1 MLRRALPVLL
11 VAAVAAADAAGSHRL
26 AFYALLAAV
35 PALAVT
41 ALGAFGD
48 YVEGSG
54 GGRALVSGLALALA
68 VLGTAVRGQI
78 PGEASVPA
86 VAVSALAACLGLLA
100 CEAALDMGKLALA
113 RQRPAPPRP
122 AAEEPLAWRRAS

>member
-11 VAAVAAADAAGSHRL
+11 VAAVAAADGAGAHHL

-41 ALGAFGD
+41 ALGAFGE
-48 YVEGSG
+48 YVEGSS

-78 PGEASVPA
+78 PGEETVPA
-86 VAVSALAACLGLLA
+86 VAVSALAACLALLA
-100 CEAALDMGKLALA
+100 CEAVLDVGRLALA
-113 RQRPAPPRP
+113 RERPASRPRE
-122 AAEEPLAWRRAS
+122 ARETVAWRRAS

>member
-11 VAAVAAADAAGSHRL
+11 VAAVAAADGAGAHRL

-41 ALGAFGD
+41 ALHAFGEF
-48 YVEGSG
+48 VEGSS

-68 VLGTAVRGQI
+68 VLGTAVRGQV
-78 PGEASVPA
+78 PGEATVPA
-86 VAVSALAACLGLLA
+86 VAVSALAACIGLLA
-100 CEAALDMGKLALA
+100 LEVAVDVGRLALE
-113 RQRPAPPRP
+113 RPRP
-122 AAEEPLAWRRAS
+122 ARPGGVREPVVWRRAS

>member
-1 MLRRALPVLL
+1 MLRRALPFLL

-41 ALGAFGD
+41 ALGAFGE
-48 YVEGSG
+48 YVEGSS

-68 VLGTAVRGQI
+68 VLGTAFRGQV
-78 PGEASVPA
+78 PGEETVPA
-86 VAVSALAACLGLLA
+86 VAVSALAACLALLA
-100 CEAALDMGKLALA
+100 SEAALEVGRVALE
-113 RQRPAPPRP
+113 RQRPARRRP
-122 AAEEPLAWRRAS
+122 EAHEQVAWRRAS

>member
-41 ALGAFGD
+41 ALGAFGE

-68 VLGTAVRGQI
+68 VLGTAFRGQV
-78 PGEASVPA
+78 PGEETVPA

-100 CEAALDMGKLALA
+100 CEAALDVGRLALA
-113 RQRPAPPRP
+113 RQRPARPRP
-122 AAEEPLAWRRAS
+122 EVDEQVLWRRAS

>member
-11 VAAVAAADAAGSHRL
+11 VAAVAAADGAGAHHL
-26 AFYALLAAV
+26 AFYVLLAAI

-78 PGEASVPA
+78 PGEETVPA
-86 VAVSALAACLGLLA
+86 VAVSALAACLALLA
-100 CEAALDMGKLALA
+100 CEVALDVGRLALVRHRA
-113 RQRPAPPRP
+113 ERPRP
-122 AAEEPLAWRRAS
+122 EVAEPVVWRRAS